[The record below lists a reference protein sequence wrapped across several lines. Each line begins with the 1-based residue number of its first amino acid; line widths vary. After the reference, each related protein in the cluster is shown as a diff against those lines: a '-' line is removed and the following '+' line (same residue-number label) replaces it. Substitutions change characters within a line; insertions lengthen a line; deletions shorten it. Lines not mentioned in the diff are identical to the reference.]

1 MGIFWRC
8 LHILLGNVYEKRP
21 VVVDNLSDPQGSSL
35 INYDMDYPLASCRSR
50 TTSKSPFPGDNTA
63 YVHQPLLL
71 CEKHFENTQSR
82 EGRKQGQD

>member
-50 TTSKSPFPGDNTA
+50 TTSKSPFPGDNTVRA
-63 YVHQPLLL
+63 QDGFICKVSSPGQGRVFLLRL
-71 CEKHFENTQSR
+71 ILH
-82 EGRKQGQD
+82 